1 MRGFALVQSKKTGTM
16 TTSTHGRRLFLELL
30 KQEGVRVMFGNPGT
44 TELPLMDALA
54 GEEDIRYVLAL
65 QESLVMAMADGYA
78 RASGGLG
85 CANVHVAP
93 GLGNAMGMLFD
104 AMKAGSPVLL
114 TAGQQAQGFGI
125 TEPNLYAELP
135 PMAQPF
141 VKYAVE
147 ARRAQDLPRLLHR
160 AAKTALAP
168 PMGPVFVSL
177 PVDVM
182 NAEAEVGLGVPSR
195 VAPRI
200 MADAAEIAKAAALL
214 AASARPV
221 IIAGD
226 SVAQSGASAELVAL
240 AEALGAPVWLEGEP
254 TTLPF
259 PPAHPLFRGPI
270 TRLGKWINTMLAPHD
285 LVLSVGADMFTL
297 SLPPEVEPL
306 PEGIKVVQL
315 DTNPWELA
323 KNFPTDAALFGDPV
337 PTLPALTAAMLA
349 AQGAEGVARAQA
361 RRAEVAAAV
370 AADLAKLTAQ
380 AEALA
385 DRTPMHPLALMKAL
399 GETLPAEAVVV
410 DESISNGAG
419 MFQFLRNAQP
429 GGLFGNRGG
438 GIGWGLPA
446 AVGVQLALPERRVV
460 AVIGDGSAMY
470 SIQALWT
477 AAHEKLAMVF
487 VILNNRSYR
496 ILKQRLS
503 ATKGLAAQRGRYVG
517 MELGEPAIDFVGLAQ
532 SMGVAALRAESIPD
546 FVAALKQG
554 LAGDGPLLIDAA
566 TDPTFQAV

>member
-1 MRGFALVQSKKTGTM
+1 M
-16 TTSTHGRRLFLELL
+16 TAPTAGRRLFLELL

-54 GEEDIRYVLAL
+54 GEDEIRYVLAL

-78 RASGGLG
+78 RASGTLG
-85 CANVHVAP
+85 VANVHVAP

-104 AMKAGSPVLL
+104 AHKAGSPVLL

-147 ARRAQDLPRLLHR
+147 ARRAQDLPRLIHR

-168 PMGPVFVSL
+168 PTGPVFVSL

-182 NAEAEVGLGVPSR
+182 NAEATIGLGTPSR

-200 MADAAEIAKAAALL
+200 AADAAEIAKAAKLL
-214 AASARPV
+214 AAAKSPV

-226 SVAQSGASAELVAL
+226 CVAQSGAAAELVAL

-270 TRLGKWINTMLAPHD
+270 TRLGHWINTMLSEGGGLSPHD
-285 LVLSVGADMFTL
+285 LLLSVGADMFTL
-297 SLPPEVEPL
+297 SLPPEIEPL
-306 PEGIKVVQL
+306 PEGIKVIHM

-323 KNFPTDAALFGDPV
+323 KNFPTDAALFGDPL
-337 PTLPALTAAMLA
+337 PTLPALTAAMSEA
-349 AQGAEGVARAQA
+349 MGPDGIARAQA

-380 AEALA
+380 AEALM
-385 DRTPMHPLALMKAL
+385 DRSPIAPLALMKAL
-399 GETLPAEAVVV
+399 GDTLPAEAVLV
-410 DESISNGAG
+410 DESISSGAG

-429 GGLFGNRGG
+429 GGLYGNRGG
-438 GIGWGLPA
+438 GIGWGLPG

-477 AAHEKLAMVF
+477 AAHEKLPMVF

-503 ATKGLAAQRGRYVG
+503 ATKGIAAQRGRYVG
-517 MELGEPAIDFVGLAQ
+517 MELSEPAIDFTGLAR
-532 SMGVAALRAESIPD
+532 SMGVAAERVETIPA
-546 FVAALKQG
+546 FIAALKKG

-566 TDPTFQAV
+566 TESVFQ

>member
-1 MRGFALVQSKKTGTM
+1 M
-16 TTSTHGRRLFLELL
+16 TPAPTAGRRLFLELL
-30 KQEGVRVMFGNPGT
+30 KQEGVKVMFGNPGT

-54 GEEDIRYVLAL
+54 GEDEIRYVLAL
-65 QESLVMAMADGYA
+65 QEALVMAMADGYA
-78 RASGGLG
+78 RASGTLG
-85 CANVHVAP
+85 VANVHVAP

-104 AMKAGSPVLL
+104 AHKASSPVLL

-147 ARRAQDLPRLLHR
+147 VRRAQDLPRLLHR

-182 NAEAEVGLGVPSR
+182 NAEASIGLGTPSR

-200 MADAAEIAKAAALL
+200 AADAAEIAKAAGLL
-214 AASARPV
+214 AAASRPV

-226 SVAQSGASAELVAL
+226 SVAQSGAAAELVAL

-259 PPAHPLFRGPI
+259 PPSHPLFRGPI
-270 TRLGKWINTMLAPHD
+270 TRLGHWINAMLTPHD

-297 SLPPEVEPL
+297 SLPPEIEPL
-306 PEGIKVVQL
+306 PDGIKVIQL

-323 KNFPTDAALFGDPV
+323 KNFPTDAALFGDPLA
-337 PTLPALTAAMLA
+337 TLPLLTTALNTAL
-349 AQGAEGVARAQA
+349 GPDGITRAQS
-361 RRAEVAAAV
+361 RRAEVAAHV

-380 AEALA
+380 AEALS
-385 DRTPMHPLALMKAL
+385 DRSPIAPLALMKAL
-399 GETLPAEAVVV
+399 GDTLPAEAVLV
-410 DESISNGAG
+410 DESISSGAG
-419 MFQFLRNAQP
+419 MFQFLRHVQP
-429 GGLFGNRGG
+429 GGLYGNRGG

-446 AVGVQLALPERRVV
+446 AVGIALALPGRPVV

-477 AAHEKLAMVF
+477 AAHEKLPITF

-503 ATKGLAAQRGRYVG
+503 ATKGTAAQRGRYVG
-517 MELGEPAIDFVGLAQ
+517 MELANPTIDFCGLAT
-532 SMGVAALRAESIPD
+532 SLGVEAVRVETISTFI
-546 FVAALKQG
+546 AALKRG
-554 LAGDGPLLIDAA
+554 LASPTPLLIDAA
-566 TDPTFQAV
+566 TDATFQPV

>member
-1 MRGFALVQSKKTGTM
+1 M
-16 TTSTHGRRLFLELL
+16 TPAPTAGRRLFLELL
-30 KQEGVRVMFGNPGT
+30 KQEGVTVMFGNPGT

-54 GEEDIRYVLAL
+54 GEDEIRYVLAL
-65 QESLVMAMADGYA
+65 QEALVMAMADGYA
-78 RASGGLG
+78 RASGKLG
-85 CANVHVAP
+85 VANVHVAP

-104 AMKAGSPVLL
+104 AHKASSPVLL

-147 ARRAQDLPRLLHR
+147 VRRAQDLPRLLHR

-182 NAEAEVGLGVPSR
+182 NAEASVGLGTPSR

-200 MADAAEIAKAAALL
+200 AADAAEIAKAAQLL
-214 AASARPV
+214 AAAERPV

-226 SVAQSGASAELVAL
+226 SVAQSGAAAELVAL

-259 PPAHPLFRGPI
+259 PPSHPLFRGPI
-270 TRLGKWINTMLAPHD
+270 TRLGHWINAMLLPHD

-297 SLPPEVEPL
+297 SLPPEIEPL
-306 PEGIKVVQL
+306 PDGIKVIQL

-323 KNFPTDAALFGDPV
+323 KNFPTDAALFGDPLA
-337 PTLPALTAAMLA
+337 TLPLLTIALNAAL
-349 AQGAEGVARAQA
+349 GPDGITRAQS
-361 RRAEVAAAV
+361 RRAEVAAHV

-380 AEALA
+380 AEALF
-385 DRTPMHPLALMKAL
+385 DRSPIAPLALMKAL
-399 GETLPAEAVVV
+399 GETLPAEAVLV
-410 DESISNGAG
+410 DESISSGAS
-419 MFQFLRNAQP
+419 MFQFLRHVQP
-429 GGLFGNRGG
+429 GGLYGNRGG

-446 AVGVQLALPERRVV
+446 AVGVALALPNRPVV

-477 AAHEKLAMVF
+477 AAHEKLPITF

-503 ATKGLAAQRGRYVG
+503 ATKGIAAQRGRYVG
-517 MELGEPAIDFVGLAQ
+517 MELANPTIDFCGLAT
-532 SMGVAALRAESIPD
+532 SLGVDAVRVETIAAFI
-546 FVAALKQG
+546 AALKRG
-554 LAGDGPLLIDAA
+554 LTGPGPLLIDAA
-566 TDPTFQAV
+566 TDPTFQPV

>member
-1 MRGFALVQSKKTGTM
+1 M
-16 TTSTHGRRLFLELL
+16 TATAGRRLFLDLL
-30 KQEGVRVMFGNPGT
+30 KQEGVKVMFGNPGT

-54 GEEDIRYVLAL
+54 GEDGIRYVLAL

-104 AMKAGSPVLL
+104 AHKAGSPVLL

-147 ARRAQDLPRLLHR
+147 VRRAQDLPRLLHR

-182 NAEAEVGLGVPSR
+182 NAEAEVALGAPSR

-200 MADAAEIAKAAALL
+200 AADAAEIARAAALL
-214 AASARPV
+214 AAAANPV

-226 SVAQSGASAELVAL
+226 SVAQSGAAAELIAL

-259 PPAHPLFRGPI
+259 PPSHPLFRGPI
-270 TRLGKWINTMLAPHD
+270 TRLGAWINNMLAPHD
-285 LVLSVGADMFTL
+285 LVFSVGADMFTL
-297 SLPPEVEPL
+297 SLPPEIEPL
-306 PEGIKVVQL
+306 PAGIKVVQM

-323 KNFPTDAALFGDPV
+323 KNFPADAALFGDPLAS
-337 PTLPALTAAMLA
+337 LPMLTTALLA
-349 AQGAEGVARAQA
+349 AQGADGIARAQA
-361 RRAEVAAAV
+361 RRAAVAASV

-385 DRTPMHPLALMKAL
+385 GRTPMHPLALMKAL
-399 GETLPAEAVVV
+399 GETLPADAVVV

-419 MFQFLRNAQP
+419 MFHFLRNAAP
-429 GGLFGNRGG
+429 GGLYGNRGG

-446 AVGVQLALPERRVV
+446 AVGIQLALPERRVV

-477 AAHEKLAMVF
+477 AAHEKLPMVF

-503 ATKGLAAQRGRYVG
+503 ATKGTAAQRGRYVG
-517 MELGEPAIDFVGLAQ
+517 MELSEPAIDFSGLAK
-532 SMGVAALRAESIPD
+532 SMGVDAIRVETIPD
-546 FVAALKQG
+546 FIAALQRG
-554 LAGDGPLLIDAA
+554 LTATGPLLIDAA
-566 TDPTFQAV
+566 TDPSFQPV

>member
-1 MRGFALVQSKKTGTM
+1 M
-16 TTSTHGRRLFLELL
+16 
-30 KQEGVRVMFGNPGT
+30 MFGNPGT

-54 GEEDIRYVLAL
+54 GEDGIRYVLAL

-104 AMKAGSPVLL
+104 AHKAGSPVLL

-147 ARRAQDLPRLLHR
+147 VRRAQDLPRLLHR

-182 NAEAEVGLGVPSR
+182 NAEAEVALGAPSR

-200 MADAAEIAKAAALL
+200 AADAAEIARAAALL
-214 AASARPV
+214 AAAANPV

-226 SVAQSGASAELVAL
+226 SVAQSGAAAELIAL

-259 PPAHPLFRGPI
+259 PPSHPLFRGPI
-270 TRLGKWINTMLAPHD
+270 TRLGRWINDMLSPHD
-285 LVLSVGADMFTL
+285 LVFSVGADMFTL
-297 SLPPEVEPL
+297 SLPPEIEPL
-306 PEGIKVVQL
+306 PAGIKVVQL

-323 KNFPTDAALFGDPV
+323 KNFPADAALFGDPLAS
-337 PTLPALTAAMLA
+337 LPMLTTALLA
-349 AQGAEGVARAQA
+349 AQGADGIARAQA
-361 RRAEVAAAV
+361 RRAAVAASV

-385 DRTPMHPLALMKAL
+385 GRTPMHPLALMKAL
-399 GETLPAEAVVV
+399 GETLPADAVVV

-419 MFQFLRNAQP
+419 MFHFLRNAAP
-429 GGLFGNRGG
+429 GGLYGNRGG

-477 AAHEKLAMVF
+477 AAHEKLPMVF

-503 ATKGLAAQRGRYVG
+503 ATKGTAAQRGRYVG
-517 MELGEPAIDFVGLAQ
+517 MELSEPAIDFSGLAK
-532 SMGVAALRAESIPD
+532 SMGVDAIRVETIPD
-546 FVAALKQG
+546 FIAALQRG
-554 LAGDGPLLIDAA
+554 LTATGPLLIDAA
-566 TDPTFQAV
+566 TDPSFQPV

>member
-1 MRGFALVQSKKTGTM
+1 M
-16 TTSTHGRRLFLELL
+16 TDAPTAGRRLFLALL

-54 GEEDIRYVLAL
+54 GEDEIRYVLAL

-78 RASGGLG
+78 RASGTLG
-85 CANVHVAP
+85 VANVHVAP

-104 AMKAGSPVLL
+104 AHKAGSPVLL

-147 ARRAQDLPRLLHR
+147 VRRAEDLPRLLHR

-182 NAEAEVGLGVPSR
+182 NAEAPGDLATPSR

-200 MADAAEIAKAAALL
+200 TADAAEIAKAARLL
-214 AASARPV
+214 AVAQNPA

-226 SVAQSGASAELVAL
+226 CVAQSGAAAELVAL

-259 PPAHPLFRGPI
+259 PPAHPQFRGPI
-270 TRLGKWINTMLAPHD
+270 TRLGRWIHDMLAPHD

-297 SLPPEVEPL
+297 SLPPEIAPL
-306 PEGIKVVQL
+306 PPGIKVVQL

-323 KNFPTDAALFGDPV
+323 KNFPADAALFGDPLA
-337 PTLPALTAAMLA
+337 TLPLLTEALEAAL
-349 AQGAEGVARAQA
+349 GRDGIARARA
-361 RRAEVAAAV
+361 RRVRVGEVAAAE
-370 AADLAKLTAQ
+370 LSRLTAQ

-385 DRTPMHPLALMKAL
+385 DRTPIAPLALMKAL
-399 GETLPAEAVVV
+399 GDTLPPEAVVV
-410 DESISNGAG
+410 DESISSGAG
-419 MFQFLRNAQP
+419 MFHFLRHAPP
-429 GGLFGNRGG
+429 GSLFGNRGG

-446 AVGVQLALPERRVV
+446 AVGVQLALPKRPVV
-460 AVIGDGSAMY
+460 AVVGDGSAMY

-477 AAHEKLAMVF
+477 AAHEKLPITF

-503 ATKGLAAQRGRYVG
+503 ATKGTAAQRGRYVG
-517 MELGEPAIDFVGLAQ
+517 MELSDPAIDFCGLAQ
-532 SMGVAALRAESIPD
+532 SMGVAAVRVETIAD
-546 FVAALKQG
+546 FTAALKRG
-554 LAGDGPLLIDAA
+554 LAGPGPLLIEAA
-566 TDPTFQAV
+566 TDPTFQPL